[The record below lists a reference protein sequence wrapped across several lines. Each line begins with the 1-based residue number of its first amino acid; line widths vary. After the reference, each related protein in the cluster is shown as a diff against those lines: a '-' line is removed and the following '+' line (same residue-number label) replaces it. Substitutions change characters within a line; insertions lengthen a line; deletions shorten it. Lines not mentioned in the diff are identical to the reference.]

1 MAARM
6 LKVDAIA
13 LTRML
18 SLPFILTMAFL
29 PLIFG
34 EGALL
39 IFLFGASHVGR
50 TAIFRLSG
58 PLDNAFNMEVL
69 EPRERAT
76 GTGIEIAAG
85 AAVASLAIFLS
96 SRLMGSGDFTTPF
109 LMMAAAFLL
118 STVIYWR
125 VFRPLEV
132 SLVGADAAPELELE
146 VEAGRADD

>member
-13 LTRML
+13 LTRMI
-18 SLPFILTMAFL
+18 SLPFILLMGFL
-29 PLIFG
+29 PLILG

-39 IFLFGASHVGR
+39 VLLFGASYVGR
-50 TAIFRLSG
+50 TSIFRLSR
-58 PLDNAFNMEVL
+58 PLDDAFNMEVL

-76 GTGIEIAAG
+76 STGIEIAAG
-85 AAVASLAIFLS
+85 AAVASLSMFIS

-109 LMMAAAFLL
+109 LMMATAFLI

-132 SLVGADAAPELELE
+132 SLSGADAEPELELE
-146 VEAGRADD
+146 VEAGRAD